1 MKTNNT
7 KNSKSNNLKFKNKDK
22 KVLMLIDSHALL
34 HRGYH
39 AMSGFA
45 TRDGRPTGALFGFL
59 KMILNARNIGEPDY
73 VVACYDL
80 PKPTFRHIAYAEYKG
95 TRTRSDEDL
104 KVQINQSKDF
114 CHALGM
120 PICEMEGF
128 EADDMLGTIAE
139 LYKDK
144 YNIMIVSGDM
154 DTLQLVDENV
164 KVATLKKGSEIGVF
178 GVKEVL
184 EKYELTPLQIPDYKG
199 LSGDPSDNIPG
210 VAGIGPKTAIKVLK
224 EFKTVEN
231 LYECIKNKE
240 SSKQN
245 KYTVEDVLKVVKGK
259 AFESIQNSEEEAT
272 FSKTLATIRR
282 DAPIDKKIFYNFE
295 KEDSEMHKGFV
306 VDLPEY
312 ERLCNLYELHSLKK
326 AFSDDKNNNSN
337 NKSNSNSDIILPAMN
352 IDLENI
358 IEKKGEIIISEREL
372 SELQVMSVILKS
384 EHINLPFEK
393 IKELHGIS
401 DESNYQQVKDILLG
415 KLKEENSQGER
426 LLDYYNN
433 FEQPLFGI
441 LENMRSVGILIDTKE
456 LGMQKENIK
465 ILISNLQQEIY
476 KLAGEEFLIS
486 SPKQLGVVLYDNMGL
501 GNKIKKTASGARS
514 TNADM
519 LDSIKSEHEIVGK
532 IINFREMSKVFNT
545 YIEPLDNY
553 ILEDGRVHPHFL
565 QAGASTGRFS
575 CENPN
580 MQNLPRNSELG
591 LAFRKVFVSAPDK
604 VFISADYSQIDLRS
618 AAMLSQDEKLID
630 IFKNNIDVHK
640 GVAAQVLNK
649 NLEDVTD
656 EERRKAKAINFGI
669 LYGMGVNALR
679 DAMGVE
685 RAVAQEFYD
694 NFKSTFSTLMNYL
707 DKVKL
712 EATQKTYTTTLFGRR
727 RDVPLLASNLP
738 FMRAQGERIAINAPI
753 QGTSADILK
762 LGMINVNARLEK
774 ENENK
779 NSQIKM
785 LLQIHDELVF
795 ECDADQKDYFAK
807 IIKEELEKVIDVYL
821 EKENIKDRVKNE
833 NKSDLDKN
841 NSKDIKLELIN
852 NIPLIANVS
861 FGKSLFE
868 L

>member
-7 KNSKSNNLKFKNKDK
+7 KNNKSNNLKFKNKDK

-231 LYECIKNKE
+231 LYECIKNKVSTKE
-240 SSKQN
+240 N

-259 AFESIQNSEEEAT
+259 AFESIQKSEEEAT

-295 KEDSEMHKGFV
+295 KEDNEMYKGFV
-306 VDLPEY
+306 INLPEY

-326 AFSDDKNNNSN
+326 AFSDDQNKSVNNNSG
-337 NKSNSNSDIILPAMN
+337 IILPAMN

-358 IEKKGEIIISEREL
+358 IEKKGILISEKEL

-393 IKELHGIS
+393 IKELHGIN
-401 DESNYQQVKDILLG
+401 DESNYHQVKDILLE
-415 KLKEENSQGER
+415 KLKEENSEGER

-433 FEQPLFGI
+433 FEQPLFSI
-441 LENMRSVGILIDTKE
+441 LENMRSAGILIDTKE

-501 GNKIKKTASGARS
+501 GKKIKKTASGARS

-591 LAFRKVFVSAPDK
+591 LAFRKVFVSAPNK

-774 ENENK
+774 ENNKDEEK

-795 ECDADQKDYFAK
+795 ECDAGQKDYFAK

-821 EKENIKDRVKNE
+821 GKGNIKDRVKNE

>member
-7 KNSKSNNLKFKNKDK
+7 KNNKSNNLKFKNKDK

-39 AMSGFA
+39 AMSGFV

-144 YNIMIVSGDM
+144 YNIAIVSGDM

-164 KVATLKKGSEIGVF
+164 KVATLKKGSEISIF
-178 GVKEVL
+178 GVKEVF

-210 VAGIGPKTAIKVLK
+210 VASVGPKTAIKILK
-224 EFKTVEN
+224 EFKTVEA
-231 LYECIKNKE
+231 LYEAIKNENKTKE
-240 SSKQN
+240 SP
-245 KYTVEDVLKVVKGK
+245 YTEEDVLKVVKGK
-259 AFESIQNSEEEAT
+259 TYESIKNSEEEAN

-282 DAPIDKKIFYNFE
+282 DAPIDQNIFYNLE
-295 KEDSEMHKGFV
+295 KKQGELYKGFDV
-306 VDLPEY
+306 NLEEY
-312 ERLCNLYELHSLKK
+312 ERLCGLYELHSLKK
-326 AFSDDKNNNSN
+326 AFSESSDLDKSESVKNKNSN
-337 NKSNSNSDIILPAMN
+337 IKNENQNSETNSENSDINFLDN
-352 IDLENI
+352 INKTSTKTL
-358 IEKKGEIIISEREL
+358 SEREL
-372 SELQVMSVILKS
+372 SELQVMSIVLKS
-384 EHINLPFEK
+384 EHINLVFER
-393 IKELHGIS
+393 IKELHGINVEA
-401 DESNYQQVKDILLG
+401 DFTEVKNILT
-415 KLKEENSQGER
+415 ER
-426 LLDYYNN
+426 LKQENLFNYYNN
-433 FEQPLFGI
+433 FENPLFDI
-441 LENMRSVGILIDTKE
+441 LEQMKSFGILIDQQE
-456 LGMQKENIK
+456 LEKQKAEIK
-465 ILISNLQQEIY
+465 IKINNLEEEIY
-476 KLAGEEFLIS
+476 KLAGEKFLIS
-486 SPKQLGVVLYDNMGL
+486 SPKQLGVMLYDNMGL
-501 GNKIKKTASGARS
+501 GKKIKKTASGARS
-514 TNADM
+514 TNAEM
-519 LDSIKSEHEIVGK
+519 LESIRGEHA
-532 IINFREMSKVFNT
+532 IINKIMTWREMSKVFNT
-545 YIEPLDNY
+545 YIEPLNTY
-553 ILEDGRVHPHFL
+553 ILGDGRVHPHFL

-580 MQNLPRNSELG
+580 MQNLPRYSELG
-591 LAFRKVFVSAPDK
+591 LAFRKVFVSSPGK

-618 AAMLSQDEKLID
+618 AALLSGDEKLVD

-649 NLEDVTD
+649 SLNEVSDD
-656 EERRKAKAINFGI
+656 ERRKAKAINFGI
-669 LYGMGVNALR
+669 LYGMGVSALK

-685 RAVAQEFYD
+685 RVVAQEFYD
-694 NFKSTFSTLMNYL
+694 NFKTTFSTLMTYL
-707 DKVKL
+707 EKVKL

-727 RDVPLLASNLP
+727 RDVPLLASHLP
-738 FMRAQGERIAINAPI
+738 FMRAQGERIAINAPV

-762 LGMINVNARLEK
+762 LGMINVWSAL

-779 NSQIKM
+779 KQNKIEIKM

-795 ECDADQKDYFAK
+795 ECDENKKDYYGE
-807 IIKEELEKVIDVYL
+807 IIKREM
-821 EKENIKDRVKNE
+821 ENV
-833 NKSDLDKN
+833 
-841 NSKDIKLELIN
+841 LIN
-852 NIPLIANVS
+852 FIKNKLKNIYQEDFDFKNSNLKLKDLNSVPLIANVS